1 MIINAKQEQHA
12 DFRKPLSRSANER
25 ITDGHMLRLWIFKKI
40 TLCQMIFFDV
50 AQWATI
56 FL

>member
-25 ITDGHMLRLWIFKKI
+25 ITDGHVLRLAYVPTGVHDAARDGDANFR
-40 TLCQMIFFDV
+40 V
-50 AQWATI
+50 SSS
-56 FL
+56 